1 MAYDIRLMKLV
12 TGEMVIGKYDAEKD
26 CLNEVASLQSIP
38 TQQGMQMMLL
48 PYGYPFEPNF
58 TGTLEDRHF
67 LYRYA
72 DTPKELQDKYIEAC
86 TNLTVAGGLGKLSFG
101 PSVQPGSGLIK

>member
-48 PYGYPFEPNF
+48 PYGYPFEPIF
-58 TGTLEDRHF
+58 
-67 LYRYA
+67 
-72 DTPKELQDKYIEAC
+72 
-86 TNLTVAGGLGKLSFG
+86 
-101 PSVQPGSGLIK
+101 

>member
-58 TGTLEDRHF
+58 TGTLEGRHF

-72 DTPKELQDKYIEAC
+72 DPPKELQDKYIEAC
-86 TNLTVAGGLGKLSFG
+86 TNLTVAGGLGKLNFG
-101 PSVQPGSGLIK
+101 PSVQTGSGLIK

>member
-38 TQQGMQMMLL
+38 TQQGMQMMTQVASQI
-48 PYGYPFEPNF
+48 GS
-58 TGTLEDRHF
+58 
-67 LYRYA
+67 
-72 DTPKELQDKYIEAC
+72 
-86 TNLTVAGGLGKLSFG
+86 TVAQLPQQLGQMVTQ
-101 PSVQPGSGLIK
+101 PNTPGSHTFDAEPVFSQSCPL